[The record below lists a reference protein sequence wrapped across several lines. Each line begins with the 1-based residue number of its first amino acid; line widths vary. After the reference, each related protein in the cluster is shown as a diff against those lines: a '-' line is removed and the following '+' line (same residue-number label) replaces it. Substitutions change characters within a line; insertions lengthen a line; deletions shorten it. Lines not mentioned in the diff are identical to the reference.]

1 MCSIHMTKSAC
12 DMIRTP
18 SHISRRARVDENDT
32 TTRCWTCGLMNK
44 KRVPLARWL
53 GRNTALPRRWA
64 WLFATRVFEQE
75 EQGTGPRQRYNRLQE
90 GKELSKVHENRYLV
104 SVACGSQ
111 SEVWAKSSCGRSA
124 PLGIGTEGGGWQRR
138 DSADGPLHTS
148 MSER

>member
-1 MCSIHMTKSAC
+1 MCSIYTVGPAC
-12 DMIRTP
+12 NVIRTP

-75 EQGTGPRQRYNRLQE
+75 EQGTGPRQRT
-90 GKELSKVHENRYLV
+90 SKVHENRYLV